1 MPLLGTENQAWR
13 QFLSTIQFPWLRH
26 EPRRQIQ
33 GVNMSAVV
41 GTIHPALL
49 RRSHRQDACFLAPGS
64 RNAWRMWSFSLWRH
78 RPHWLFPHG
87 RVCHLAFK
95 GGTARKPRTLIMC
108 ELYYFTFKF
117 IFILLFLFLPNISL
131 TNVLWYSILLHHS
144 TYYIFS
150 RWSHTTWIIIKR
162 IKKGLLWVVYCWTK
176 SEVVDYSLMLRSSL
190 LNIG

>member
-1 MPLLGTENQAWR
+1 MAPTRTATSNTGSEHVSCGADDPSGTAQAFTQTGRLL
-13 QFLSTIQFPWLRH
+13 FSPWQQERV
-26 EPRRQIQ
+26 ED
-33 GVNMSAVV
+33 VV
-41 GTIHPALL
+41 VFTVA
-49 RRSHRQDACFLAPGS
+49 SQTA
-64 RNAWRMWSFSLWRH
+64 
-78 RPHWLFPHG
+78 
-87 RVCHLAFK
+87 LAFSTWSCLPPCVQRWYCTK
-95 GGTARKPRTLIMC
+95 TPYPDYAWAIL
-108 ELYYFTFKF
+108 LYIQIYIYFTF
-117 IFILLFLFLPNISL
+117 FLFLPNISL

>member
-1 MPLLGTENQAWR
+1 
-13 QFLSTIQFPWLRH
+13 
-26 EPRRQIQ
+26 
-33 GVNMSAVV
+33 MSAVV

-78 RPHWLFPHG
+78 RPHWLFTHG

-95 GGTARKPRTLIMC
+95 GGTARKPRTLIMR

-131 TNVLWYSILLHHS
+131 TNVFVIFYFTSSFYIL
-144 TYYIFS
+144 YILKMIP
-150 RWSHTTWIIIKR
+150 H
-162 IKKGLLWVVYCWTK
+162 Y
-176 SEVVDYSLMLRSSL
+176 
-190 LNIG
+190 LNYN